1 MNQDA
6 SEHDFKNMIT
16 LRKMT
21 LADVPA
27 IVEIHC
33 SSWDPSEISVKL
45 GPRFVER
52 FYSTIAESQDAFT
65 YLAERDGRIIAY
77 SSGFLRYRNFN
88 RSLIRS
94 HFFFMASIVL
104 HQLLRGRFTIGDL
117 YNMLTDSKKLRKLRF
132 PDSHWGMAA
141 LANEYKGTSLGKE
154 SFSMTVQ
161 AVFHDLK
168 KAGQL
173 GVWGPCD
180 SKNIAMEKWLINL
193 GFEKVDR
200 IKCFGRNILVFEK
213 VFDDEETSS
222 KGSK

>member
-1 MNQDA
+1 
-6 SEHDFKNMIT
+6 MIT

-52 FYSTIAESQDAFT
+52 FYSTIAESPDAFT
-65 YLAERDGRIIAY
+65 YLAEKDGRIIAY
-77 SSGFLRYRNFN
+77 SSGFLKYRNFN

-94 HFFFMASIVL
+94 NFFFMVSIIL
-104 HQLLRGRFTIGDL
+104 HQLLAGRFTLADL

-132 PDSHWGMAA
+132 PDVHWGMAA
-141 LANEYKGTSLGKE
+141 LANEYKGTSPGKE
-154 SFSMTVQ
+154 SFSMVVQ
-161 AVFHDLK
+161 AVFHDLR
-168 KAGQL
+168 KAGQP

-180 SKNIAMEKWLINL
+180 SKNIAMERWLIGL

-200 IKCFGRNILVFEK
+200 ISCFGRDILVFEK

-222 KGSK
+222 EGSN

>member
-1 MNQDA
+1 MTNQ
-6 SEHDFKNMIT
+6 MIT
-16 LRKMT
+16 LRRMT

-33 SSWDPSEISVKL
+33 SSWPPSEISVKL

-52 FYSTIAESQDAFT
+52 YYSAIAKSSHAFT
-65 YLAERDGRIIAY
+65 YLAEKEGRIVAY

-94 HFFFMASIVL
+94 NLFFMGWIVL
-104 HQLLRGRFTIGDL
+104 CQLLRGRFTIADL

-132 PDSHWGMAA
+132 PDVHWGMAA

-154 SFSMTVQ
+154 SFSMAVQ
-161 AVFHDLK
+161 AVFNDLR
-168 KAGQL
+168 KAGQP

-180 SKNIAMEKWLINL
+180 SKNIAMERWLVRL
-193 GFEKVDR
+193 GFEKADR
-200 IKCFGRNILVFEK
+200 INYSGRDILVFEK

-222 KGSK
+222 KGST